1 MFMFIFWISQIFYS
15 LHSKKRLFLKAN
27 RREKKSRQLVSPRV
41 PEYAPQSS
49 LRVTLRMF
57 WHSAKSLWRWLVA
70 CSLRSSWG
78 IPLHLDCLSLSVKKV
93 SVNCELKKKRKHIIV
108 LLIIA
113 DMAKESSW
121 LPNPPRTVTNFFL
134 STTIKGLCLEI
145 FKTSLTAYYYK

>member
-41 PEYAPQSS
+41 TEYAPQSS

-70 CSLRSSWG
+70 CSLKSSWG

-93 SVNCELKKKRKHIIV
+93 SVNCELKKKEKTYYCIIDNSWYGKGEQLTSKPTQDSYKFLSKHYYKRP
-108 LLIIA
+108 LSRNLQN
-113 DMAKESSW
+113 
-121 LPNPPRTVTNFFL
+121 LPN
-134 STTIKGLCLEI
+134 
-145 FKTSLTAYYYK
+145 SLLL